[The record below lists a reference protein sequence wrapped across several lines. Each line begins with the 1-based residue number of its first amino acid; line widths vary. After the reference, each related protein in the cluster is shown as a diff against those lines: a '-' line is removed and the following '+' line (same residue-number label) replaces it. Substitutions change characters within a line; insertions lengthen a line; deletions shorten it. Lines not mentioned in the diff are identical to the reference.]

1 VFDSVN
7 VIDRSDIVKY
17 HLPMSEWSASHRY
30 KHASAPGGAGLVQDF
45 LNTVR
50 IQDYGPDLL
59 ADVTLAQEWCTA
71 AVRTWAQLR
80 GVSTQAPVLNEAD
93 LSRLRA
99 LRDTI
104 GQLVRG
110 EAVDGSRISAVSAS
124 FALSDTGEVRLAP
137 AGTGWRW
144 LASVLWSEILLS
156 QQQDIWRRI
165 KQCNNPPCQA
175 TFYDRSKNNSGVWC
189 NVKTCGNAAN
199 LRASRARRRDR
210 ERAAA
215 GLSPAPAASAAK
227 PEPN

>member
-1 VFDSVN
+1 
-7 VIDRSDIVKY
+7 
-17 HLPMSEWSASHRY
+17 MSEWSASHRY
-30 KHASAPGGAGLVQDF
+30 KHASAPGGVGLVQDF
-45 LNTVR
+45 LNTVG
-50 IQDYGPDLL
+50 IGDYGPDLL
-59 ADVTLAQEWCTA
+59 ADTTLAREWSTA
-71 AVRTWAQLR
+71 AVRTWAELR
-80 GVSTQAPVLNEAD
+80 GVSAEAPVLNEAD

-124 FALSDTGEVRLAP
+124 FALSDTGEVRLEP

-156 QQQDIWRRI
+156 QQRDTWRRI
-165 KQCNNPPCQA
+165 KQCHNHPCQA

-215 GLSPAPAASAAK
+215 GLSPAPAAGAAK
-227 PEPN
+227 RGPS

>member
-1 VFDSVN
+1 
-7 VIDRSDIVKY
+7 
-17 HLPMSEWSASHRY
+17 MSEWSASHRY

-59 ADVTLAQEWCTA
+59 ADITLAREWSAA
-71 AVRTWAQLR
+71 AVRTWAGLR
-80 GVSTQAPVLNEAD
+80 GVGAQAPVLSEAD

-124 FALSDTGEVRLAP
+124 FALSDSSEVRLVP

-156 QQQDIWRRI
+156 QQQDTWRRI
-165 KQCNNPPCQA
+165 KQCHNQPCQA

-215 GLSPAPAASAAK
+215 GLSPAPAAGAAT
-227 PEPN
+227 PGPN